1 MKVARPAATA
11 AVLRPRRAPDLAV
24 SHSTVAAATKEAITA
39 YIGIGANLGDPLEQ
53 VTSAIAALA
62 TLPMTRLLGTSSAYR
77 SAPMGGMRDDSQ
89 PDYVNAVVRIQ
100 TLLDARTLLDRLL
113 DIENRHG
120 RFRSFPNAPRTLDL
134 DLLLFGEQQI
144 DQPGFHA
151 SGYDARLEAM
161 HRCGESTRRRRRS
174 INYRDMHVFT
184 LAPACEN
191 NSAPDRTLRVTTLI
205 LRAMRNA
212 S

>member
-1 MKVARPAATA
+1 M
-11 AVLRPRRAPDLAV
+11 
-24 SHSTVAAATKEAITA
+24 AAATKEAITA

-144 DQPGFHA
+144 DQPGLCVPHPRMHLRRFVLDPLIEIA
-151 SGYDARLEAM
+151 PDLYIPGQGAVARLA
-161 HRCGESTRRRRRS
+161 TA
-174 INYRDMHVFT
+174 T
-184 LAPACEN
+184 LDQAVERIARQGPG
-191 NSAPDRTLRVTTLI
+191 V
-205 LRAMRNA
+205 
-212 S
+212 

>member
-113 DIENRHG
+113 NIENRHG

-144 DQPGFHA
+144 DQPGLCVPHPRMHLRRFVLDPLIEIA
-151 SGYDARLEAM
+151 PDLYIPGQGAVARLA
-161 HRCGESTRRRRRS
+161 TA
-174 INYRDMHVFT
+174 T
-184 LAPACEN
+184 LDQAVERIARQGPG
-191 NSAPDRTLRVTTLI
+191 V
-205 LRAMRNA
+205 
-212 S
+212 

>member
-144 DQPGFHA
+144 DQPGLCVPHPRMHLRRFVLDPLIEIA
-151 SGYDARLEAM
+151 PDLYIPGQGAVARLA
-161 HRCGESTRRRRRS
+161 TA
-174 INYRDMHVFT
+174 T
-184 LAPACEN
+184 LDQAVERIARQGPG
-191 NSAPDRTLRVTTLI
+191 V
-205 LRAMRNA
+205 
-212 S
+212 

>member
-100 TLLDARTLLDRLL
+100 TLLDARTLLDRWL

-144 DQPGFHA
+144 DQPGLCVPHPRMHLRRFVLDPLIEIA
-151 SGYDARLEAM
+151 PDLYIPGQGAVARLA
-161 HRCGESTRRRRRS
+161 TA
-174 INYRDMHVFT
+174 T
-184 LAPACEN
+184 LDQAVERIARQGPG
-191 NSAPDRTLRVTTLI
+191 V
-205 LRAMRNA
+205 
-212 S
+212 

>member
-89 PDYVNAVVRIQ
+89 PDYVNAVARIQ

-144 DQPGFHA
+144 DQPGLCVPHPRMHLRRFVLDPLIEIA
-151 SGYDARLEAM
+151 PDLYIPGQGAVARLA
-161 HRCGESTRRRRRS
+161 T
-174 INYRDMHVFT
+174 
-184 LAPACEN
+184 
-191 NSAPDRTLRVTTLI
+191 
-205 LRAMRNA
+205 AMRDQA
-212 S
+212 VERIARQGPGV

>member
-11 AVLRPRRAPDLAV
+11 AVRRPRRAPDLAV

-144 DQPGFHA
+144 DQPGLCVPHPRMHLRRFVLDPLIEIA
-151 SGYDARLEAM
+151 PDLYIPGQGAVARLA
-161 HRCGESTRRRRRS
+161 TA
-174 INYRDMHVFT
+174 T
-184 LAPACEN
+184 LDQAVERIARQGPG
-191 NSAPDRTLRVTTLI
+191 V
-205 LRAMRNA
+205 
-212 S
+212 

>member
-11 AVLRPRRAPDLAV
+11 AVRRPRRAPDLAV

-89 PDYVNAVVRIQ
+89 PDYVNAVARIQ

-144 DQPGFHA
+144 DQPGLCVPHPRMHLRRFVLDPLIEIA
-151 SGYDARLEAM
+151 PDLYIPGQGAVARLATA
-161 HRCGESTRRRRRS
+161 TRDQAVERIARQGPG
-174 INYRDMHVFT
+174 V
-184 LAPACEN
+184 
-191 NSAPDRTLRVTTLI
+191 
-205 LRAMRNA
+205 
-212 S
+212 